1 MLIMD
6 FRKSKFLY
14 PTIFLLL
21 AVYYTLPFLMN
32 INNWGVRDWDLFTSI
47 AGIPAG
53 SIIYYGQF
61 PFWNPYMGGGNIL
74 FHHPEVGV
82 LTPFFLLY
90 LIFGAVIGLKFQVLI
105 CYFLGFWGS
114 HRLACSLSITRL
126 SAFVVSVAY
135 FGSVHFALHFAEGH
149 IPFTHFAFMPWFV
162 FFVLQS
168 EQSKKNILWASITL
182 ALMIL
187 GNGAAIPL
195 LYTML
200 FSFLLIILRSVQSR
214 NFTELKSLVLS
225 TIGGIGLSAIKFI
238 PMVIYLIQNKWP
250 GNQDESISFSALG
263 SIFFGLKHSL
273 FAKNFDGQFWGWH
286 EYGSYISPILALL
299 ALYILVVKFKPHF
312 VWFTLAVFFLLLG
325 MGNFGWLSPWA
336 ILSHFPGF
344 SSARCTGRAFQFVI
358 LSVAILGGFGFDTL
372 RVLFEKLTNKNIGK
386 IILPLLGGIV
396 IGTNMAFAWPIMNSA
411 FHQKPV
417 ELVRSSIFQHVI
429 DDKAHAYQNYLANKG
444 SLITPWLSAYHPS
457 RAIVGPD
464 ENVLMEYFKTG
475 EAEVI
480 RRDYNNN
487 EITYELNGLVPGK
500 MMICMGYD
508 PGWYA
513 VDGRLLVDDQG
524 VIALDFDKGKHTIE
538 LKYRTPYFY
547 PGMIIS
553 LLSITLIW
561 PVFKKRE

>member
-1 MLIMD
+1 
-6 FRKSKFLY
+6 
-14 PTIFLLL
+14 
-21 AVYYTLPFLMN
+21 
-32 INNWGVRDWDLFTSI
+32 
-47 AGIPAG
+47 
-53 SIIYYGQF
+53 
-61 PFWNPYMGGGNIL
+61 
-74 FHHPEVGV
+74 
-82 LTPFFLLY
+82 
-90 LIFGAVIGLKFQVLI
+90 
-105 CYFLGFWGS
+105 
-114 HRLACSLSITRL
+114 
-126 SAFVVSVAY
+126 
-135 FGSVHFALHFAEGH
+135 
-149 IPFTHFAFMPWFV
+149 
-162 FFVLQS
+162 
-168 EQSKKNILWASITL
+168 
-182 ALMIL
+182 
-187 GNGAAIPL
+187 
-195 LYTML
+195 
-200 FSFLLIILRSVQSR
+200 
-214 NFTELKSLVLS
+214 
-225 TIGGIGLSAIKFI
+225 
-238 PMVIYLIQNKWP
+238 
-250 GNQDESISFSALG
+250 
-263 SIFFGLKHSL
+263 
-273 FAKNFDGQFWGWH
+273 
-286 EYGSYISPILALL
+286 
-299 ALYILVVKFKPHF
+299 
-312 VWFTLAVFFLLLG
+312 
-325 MGNFGWLSPWA
+325 
-336 ILSHFPGF
+336 
-344 SSARCTGRAFQFVI
+344 
-358 LSVAILGGFGFDTL
+358 
-372 RVLFEKLTNKNIGK
+372 VLFEKLTNKNIGK